1 MATYSATAHLFIDIS
16 ELEGTELD
24 LEIVVDFQ
32 YWEGQKQTRWEPG
45 YGPEVEDF
53 QWRIKGAEDVALPMV
68 VHAALDAYVT
78 DQMLNDPHGWV
89 EKAIDQATGW

>member
-24 LEIVVDFQ
+24 LEIIVDFD
-32 YWEGQKQTRWEPG
+32 YWEGQKQTRDEPG

-53 QWRIKGAEDVALPMV
+53 KWRIEGAEDVVLPMV
-68 VHAALDAYVT
+68 VHNALDAYVT
-78 DQMLNDPHGWV
+78 DQMLNDPNGWV
-89 EKAIDQATGW
+89 EDAIERAVGY